1 MLDCFKEGT
10 QKGLLSIREIAAGEN
25 HTLALIDV
33 DVGQIDDLNDGELQE
48 ESKTEETSKVTRL
61 FVWGCN
67 EKKQLGLNSD
77 NLFDDVGTDEAN
89 SNNDRSN
96 QASSN
101 NGS

>member
-1 MLDCFKEGT
+1 M
-10 QKGLLSIREIAAGEN
+10 GLLSIREIAAGEN

-33 DVGQIDDLNDGELQE
+33 DVGQIDDLNDGELKYARICKFWKLQE

-96 QASSN
+96 
-101 NGS
+101 